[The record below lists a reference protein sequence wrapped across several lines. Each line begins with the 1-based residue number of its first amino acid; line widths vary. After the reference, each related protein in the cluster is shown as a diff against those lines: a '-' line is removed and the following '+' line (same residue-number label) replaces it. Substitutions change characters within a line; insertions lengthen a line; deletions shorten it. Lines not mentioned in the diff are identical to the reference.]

1 MLGRYL
7 PVGCESRKGGARLAL
22 RVHIS
27 LHVAALALAAGHPEA
42 ALDEGLSAR
51 PAGAERAVWAS
62 ALLVGAPYRLSPL
75 GEGSGPDPDPRF
87 RLDAFDCVTLVETAL
102 ALGSAA
108 SVAEAARLL
117 DDVRYHGPPDFAHRN
132 HYVEAQWLPSLVEK
146 GWIEPAT
153 RRVAPDLAVR
163 VEKRLDATSW
173 RAAERGGHVLRD
185 LPAEQRPAGTF
196 ALDMVPLARAREIA
210 PRLEPGLVLLVV
222 RQDRQDRPYRV
233 THMGLVVADATGR
246 RYLRHASDV
255 PGVLKVRDEPLAAF
269 LARNARQRDW
279 PVAGVSLWAIRDATA
294 RARALLGPTAGPPRA
309 PTLVR

>member
-1 MLGRYL
+1 M
-7 PVGCESRKGGARLAL
+7 
-22 RVHIS
+22 HIS
-27 LHVAALALAAGHPEA
+27 LHVAALAFAAGHPEA
-42 ALDEGLSAR
+42 ALDEGLAAR
-51 PAGAERAVWAS
+51 AAGAERAVWAS

-117 DDVRYHGPPDFAHRN
+117 DDVRYRGPPDFAHRN

-146 GWIEPAT
+146 GWLEPAT
-153 RRVAPDLAVR
+153 RRVDPDRAVR
-163 VEKRLDATSW
+163 IEKRLDAASW
-173 RAAERGGHVLRD
+173 RAAERGGHALRH
-185 LPAEQRPAGTF
+185 LPAEQRPVGTF
-196 ALDMVPLARAREIA
+196 ALDMLPLARARQIA

-233 THMGLVVADATGR
+233 THMGLVVADGRGR

-255 PGVLKVRDEPLAAF
+255 PGALKVRDEPLEAF

-294 RARALLGPTAGPPRA
+294 RARAVLGPAAGAPRA
-309 PTLVR
+309 PVQVR